1 MATGTDAFMGKA
13 MPILGNTQLTSETA
27 GDDIFTVT
35 GATDQSGNYVVVA
48 ITSTNAVTTLSEGP
62 NAFTVTATSKSIF
75 NAIIEYDSGDAP
87 VGSCGVF
94 LAVDGSKAP
103 TYLLSVA
110 SSKLGIGAATDNG
123 FFNASVDFS
132 PSTASAWAGLKILA
146 GSKAYYI
153 LAVPD
158 TGVTA

>member
-1 MATGTDAFMGKA
+1 MATGTDSFMGKA
-13 MPILGNTQLTSETA
+13 MPILGNAQLTSETA
-27 GDDIFTVT
+27 ADDILTLT
-35 GATDQSGNYVVVA
+35 GAAIQTGNYMVVA
-48 ITSTNAVTTLSEGP
+48 VKSTTACTTLSESP

-75 NAIIEYDSGDAP
+75 NAIVHYDSGDAP
-87 VGSCGVF
+87 VGTCGVF
-94 LAVDGSKAP
+94 FAVDGSKAP

-123 FFNASVDFS
+123 FFNASMDFS